1 MGRPSFLDK
10 FTSPWQRTGSSQ
22 GELAQV
28 RQNLESVLNTKEGY
42 GYFVEGFG
50 LGRYTEKYGTQELMK
65 TLTGELLHS
74 IRAHEPRLQDV
85 ELKLRGRDSGL
96 WLHFVL
102 TATLQGTPCTLRL
115 LFHTVSAQVRVDE
128 DEER

>member
-1 MGRPSFLDK
+1 MSRPSFLDK
-10 FTSPWQRTGSSQ
+10 FTGATSRAPGRQ
-22 GELAQV
+22 GELERV
-28 RQNLESVLNTKEGY
+28 RINLESVLNTKEGY

-50 LGRYTEKYGTQELMK
+50 LGRYTEKYGTQDLMK

-74 IRAHEPRLQDV
+74 IQTHEPRLQDA

-102 TATLQGTPCTLRL
+102 TATLLGTPCTLRL

-128 DEER
+128 DEEK